1 MKVYFINP
9 PFKAEYGKFSREN
22 RSPAITRSGTL
33 YYPLWLIYAAAVCE
47 KDGFKIEF
55 LDAPT
60 VPLNEEESLCEI
72 IKRGEGTRL
81 FVIETSTPSIYSDIA
96 FMEKVKKEF
105 PHAVFIL
112 VGTHVSAL
120 PDETL
125 GLSRAVD
132 AVTRRE
138 YDYTI
143 REIARCLKNNR
154 NWREVLGITYRNED
168 KIISNPDMN
177 YIENLDEI
185 PFAAE
190 FIKNHLHYKDYFF
203 AGSYYPEIQLFTGR
217 GCPARCN
224 YCVYPQTMHG
234 HTYRLRSAQNVVEE
248 FQYIVENFPD
258 VKHIVIEDDTFTA
271 KIDRVISICNML
283 IEKGINKKLKWLCNA
298 RVNNLNFET
307 MKLMKKAG
315 CRQIIPGVESGNQ
328 IILNNIK
335 KGITLKQIDEYVK
348 NAKKAG
354 LLVHACYMVGNKGET
369 KETMQKTLELA
380 LKLNTDAAQFYPLL
394 PFPGTEAYRW
404 AKENSF
410 IKGEYSDYVKEDG
423 TINCVLKLPE
433 LSAEEMVGFCD
444 YARKKFFL
452 RPSYILHRVWIG
464 IHDPED
470 LKRSIKA
477 FFRIY
482 RFLFRKSDYT

>member
-1 MKVYFINP
+1 MKVFFINP

-33 YYPLWLIYAAAVCE
+33 YYPLWLIYAAALCE
-47 KDGFKIEF
+47 KDGFEVEF

-60 VPLNEEESLCEI
+60 VPMSEEESLCEI
-72 IKRGEGTRL
+72 IKRGERTRL

-105 PHAVFIL
+105 PQAVFVL

-125 GLSRAVD
+125 GLSKLID

-154 NWREVLGITYRNED
+154 NWHEVKGITYRDGD
-168 KIISNPDMN
+168 KIISNADMD

-190 FIKNHLHYKDYFF
+190 FIKNHLNYKDYFF

-298 RVNNLNFET
+298 RVNNLNLET

-369 KETMQKTLELA
+369 KETMLKTLELA

-394 PFPGTEAYRW
+394 PFPGTEAYSW
-404 AKENSF
+404 AKENNY
-410 IKGEYSDYVKEDG
+410 IKGDYSDYVKMDG
-423 TINCVLKLPE
+423 TINCVLELPE
-433 LSAEEMVGFCD
+433 LSSDDMVSFCD
-444 YARKKFFL
+444 YARKKYLL
-452 RPSYILHRVWIG
+452 RIRYIIHRLWVG
-464 IHDPED
+464 LGDFED
-470 LKRSIKA
+470 LKRSFKA
-477 FFRIY
+477 FWNIKKY
-482 RFLFRKSDYT
+482 LLKK